1 MSKFGHIKSAN
12 LTAEKT
18 VEYTMHQITVNGKS
32 PTMIVKP
39 ASEINKGY
47 FNALLKRSAR
57 LQRKVQAGRID
68 AATIAENRN
77 EDRDLYPVHVI
88 VGWKDVVGEDG
99 QDVPFSSQDCADFL
113 GAIDNFIFDDLR
125 NFCGTPTNFADGL
138 DVTTTEQ
145 HGKN

>member
-32 PTMIVKP
+32 PTLIVKP
-39 ASEINKGY
+39 ATEINKGY

-57 LQRKVQAGRID
+57 LQRKVQAGRVD
-68 AATIAENRN
+68 AATIAENRA
-77 EDRDLYPVHVI
+77 EDRELYPQFI
-88 VGWKDVVGEDG
+88 ITGWRDVLDEHGNEV
-99 QDVPFSSQDCADFL
+99 QFTQADCSDFL
-113 GAIDNFIFDDLR
+113 SAIDNWIFDDLR

-138 DVTTTEQ
+138 DVTVVEEL
-145 HGKN
+145 GKN